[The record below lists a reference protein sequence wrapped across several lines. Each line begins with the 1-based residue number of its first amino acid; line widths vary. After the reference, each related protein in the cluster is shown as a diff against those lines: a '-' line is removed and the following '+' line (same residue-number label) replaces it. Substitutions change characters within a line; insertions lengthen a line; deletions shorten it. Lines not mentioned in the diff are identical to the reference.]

1 LSFNQPHIG
10 GDVGLCVLSCHNDVV
25 EKRNTPMIAFVLS
38 GGGNRGALQGGALK
52 ALLERGI
59 FPDLIVATSVGAL
72 NGVTLAADPTVA
84 GVRRLAASW
93 PLIRRADIFPGN
105 ALTVSWRI
113 LSGRGS
119 LHGQENLARFI
130 GRQVPPKVR
139 RFKDLKVPC
148 IVTATSLSTGQLRLF
163 GIDRS
168 ERLLDALLSTTAI
181 PPFFPP
187 YRYQDDLLVDGA
199 LVASLPISQAIMRG
213 ARTIYTLEIVDEL
226 SAGAGPGMLVTLA
239 SSLNAMLSRQHAQE
253 REITALGR
261 KRGVVIHDIR
271 LTSGQNLAYNDFSH
285 SAELVDAGER
295 ATLAYLNAL
304 PAPRASALTRIFTH
318 AARGAAAPSTW
329 NWRRPLVLPALL
341 PLLKMQ
347 PAHAEEHAP
356 THGIA

>member
-1 LSFNQPHIG
+1 
-10 GDVGLCVLSCHNDVV
+10 
-25 EKRNTPMIAFVLS
+25 MIAFVLS

-84 GVRRLAASW
+84 GARRLAASW

-105 ALTVSWRI
+105 ALTVGWRI

-119 LHGQENLARFI
+119 LHGQQSLARFI
-130 GRQVPPKVR
+130 RRQVPPNVR

-163 GIDRS
+163 GSDPS
-168 ERLLDALLSTTAI
+168 ERLLDALLSSTAI

-187 YRYQDDLLVDGA
+187 YRYQGDRLVDGA
-199 LVASLPISQAIMRG
+199 LVANLPISQAIMRG
-213 ARTIYTLEIVDEL
+213 ARTIYTLEIVDEM
-226 SAGAGPGMLVTLA
+226 SVGTEPGMLGTLA

-253 REITALGR
+253 RQITALGL

-285 SAELVDAGER
+285 SAELVAAGEQ
-295 ATLAYLNAL
+295 ATLAYLNAQPATRAWSVARL
-304 PAPRASALTRIFTH
+304 FARASRGDVAPSAPPAPLAWWWH
-318 AARGAAAPSTW
+318 
-329 NWRRPLVLPALL
+329 PLGT
-341 PLLKMQ
+341 Q
-347 PAHAEEHAP
+347 PARAEEPAP
-356 THGIA
+356 TGIA